1 MNKIVKNTLYLYIRQ
16 LFTLF
21 LSLYTSRLTLLV
33 LGVTDFGIFAAIGG
47 VTAFLAIVTSSLS
60 NSTQRFLTFSIGK
73 SDIGLLNKTYI
84 SSIEIHLVLSFILLF
99 LAETIGLYFFSVKM
113 VIPEDRID
121 IAFWVYQL
129 SIFTSIVSIITAPHS
144 AELVA
149 HEDMGYFAL
158 FMVLESV
165 LKLLS
170 IIFLSVIT
178 VDKLLL
184 YSVFV
189 FLLQVLIRGLIVI
202 FCRRNYQECRI
213 ALCFDKKLCKSMIG
227 LTSWTFVQ
235 NLGVMG
241 FIQGTNIL
249 LNMFFGPVVNAA
261 YSISFQAYWGVRNFT
276 SSFQLASNP
285 QIVKLYSQNNLNEM
299 KLLVIR
305 VCKFSFYLVFLLSF
319 PIIMNSNV
327 ILTIW
332 LKEVPAHTQYFFVLL
347 LVFSYIDVMAFP
359 LDVAAQATGNIK
371 KYSII
376 CFCFYLVILLVS
388 YVFFVRGSI
397 PESIIYIAMV
407 VSFICILTRVFLL
420 NRIIGLSIG
429 EFLRDALYRPILTIL
444 IICPIV
450 LFVKYIMGNLSI
462 WSSVVY
468 FISIFVYGVCIVYLC
483 GLEKDEKVVV
493 RGYISS
499 FLRKINKID
508 YTKTK

>member
-1 MNKIVKNTLYLYIRQ
+1 MNKIVKNTLYLYLRQ

-33 LGVTDFGIFAAIGG
+33 LGVTDFGVFAAIGG

-73 SDIGLLNKTYI
+73 SDLNLLNKTYI
-84 SSIEIHLVLSFILLF
+84 TSIEIHLVLSFVLFF

-113 VIPEDRID
+113 VIPEDRVD
-121 IAFWVYQL
+121 VAFWVYQL
-129 SIFTSIVSIITAPHS
+129 SILTSVVSIITAPHS

-170 IIFLSVIT
+170 VIILSSLT
-178 VDKLLL
+178 VDKLLI
-184 YSVFV
+184 YSLFV
-189 FLLQVLIRGLIVI
+189 FLLQVLIRGLMVI
-202 FCRRNYQECRI
+202 FCRRNYKECRFI
-213 ALCFDKKLCKSMIG
+213 FCLEKKLCKSMIS
-227 LTSWTFVQ
+227 LTSWTFIQ

-249 LNMFFGPVVNAA
+249 LNMFFGPVINAA

-285 QIVKLYSQNNLNEM
+285 QIVKLYSQNNLEDM

-305 VCKFSFYLVFLLSF
+305 VCKFSVYLVFLLSF

-332 LKEVPAHTQYFFVLL
+332 LKEVPAHTQYFFILL
-347 LVFSYIDVMAFP
+347 LIFSYIDVMAFP
-359 LDVAAQATGNIK
+359 LDVAAQATGKIK

-376 CFCFYLVILLVS
+376 CFCFYLTILFVS
-388 YVFFVRGSI
+388 YVFYIYGTI
-397 PESIIYIAMV
+397 PETIIYIAIAI
-407 VSFICILTRVFLL
+407 SFICIITRVVLL
-420 NRIIGLSIG
+420 NRLINLSLG
-429 EFLRDALYRPILTIL
+429 EFLRNALFRPFLTIL
-444 IICPIV
+444 MICPIV
-450 LFVKYIMGNLSI
+450 LFVKYVVGSLSI
-462 WSSVVY
+462 WESVVF
-468 FISIFVYGVCIVYLC
+468 FIAIFVYGICVVYYG
-483 GLEKDEKVVV
+483 GLEKDEKIVV
-493 RGYISS
+493 RGYISNA
-499 FLRKINKID
+499 LHKIRHID
-508 YTKTK
+508 SIYK